1 MSKWEKHKLREIAEK
16 NGDRLQRKP
25 KYADAP
31 KTPIK

>member
-1 MSKWEKHKLREIAEK
+1 MSKWEKYKLGEIAEK
-16 NGDRLQRKP
+16 IGGRLQRKP